1 MLLFFSGEEGDGKA
15 CQGGPGLQ
23 NLQVIGWI
31 QLLYKLAIRPMQ
43 IAGYRLFLFEKWLG
57 DCPMADLNM
66 AEKALSLV

>member
-1 MLLFFSGEEGDGKA
+1 MLLIFTGQEGGGKA
-15 CQGGPGLQ
+15 GQGGPNLQ
-23 NLQVIGWI
+23 NLRVTCWV